1 MMRAHGLSLAI
12 GDRTLLRGLDWHAEP
27 GQCWALIGRNGAGK
41 STLLRTLAGLAAPQ
55 AGHVELGGRPLSA
68 WSLIGRARQCGY
80 LPQGRSDSFG
90 YRAIDTVLA
99 ARYAQASAG
108 FWDGDADHAAA
119 MQALA
124 DVDVEDLAARD
135 VRTLSGGE
143 RQRVAIAAL
152 LVQDTPL
159 MLLDEP
165 ANALDLAHQMSLMA
179 LLERLTRERGKTM
192 VMVSHDLNLA
202 ARVASH
208 ALLLMQ
214 DGGWLAGPCAT
225 TMTADALSACLGH
238 AVEAVPH
245 RGRTLFI
252 PSETSS

>member
-1 MMRAHGLSLAI
+1 MMQAHAVSLAI
-12 GDRTLLRGLDWHAEP
+12 GDRTLVRALDWRVGP
-27 GQCWALIGRNGAGK
+27 GESWVVIGRNGAGK
-41 STLLRTLAGLAAPQ
+41 STLLRALAGLAAPA
-55 AGHVELGGRPLSA
+55 AGHVDLDGRALSS
-68 WSLIGRARQCGY
+68 WSLIERARRCGY
-80 LPQGRSDSFG
+80 LPQGRTDSFG

-99 ARYAQASAG
+99 ARYAQADAG
-108 FWDGDADHAAA
+108 YWDGAADHAAA
-119 MQALA
+119 MQALTDL
-124 DVDVEDLAARD
+124 DVDGLAGRD

-165 ANALDLAHQMSLMA
+165 ANALDLAHQMALMD
-179 LLERLTRERGKTM
+179 LLARLTRDRGKTL

-202 ARVASH
+202 ARVATH
-208 ALLLMQ
+208 ALLLMG
-214 DGGWLAGPCAT
+214 DGAWLAGPCAT
-225 TMTADALSACLGH
+225 TMTADALGTCLGH

-252 PSETSS
+252 PSETSP